1 MIATVC
7 VVVAVLLVALL
18 ALTPVLARGVP
29 ADVVAPPRAGRG
41 GAPLVH
47 LSEVAGRRA
56 AEDPAAAAAPV
67 PAADHADAHDLAA

>member
-29 ADVVAPPRAGRG
+29 ADVVAPPHAGRG

-47 LSEVAGRRA
+47 RTELAGRRA
-56 AEDPAAAAAPV
+56 ADDLAGAPT

>member
-47 LSEVAGRRA
+47 LSELAARRPAPTAG
-56 AEDPAAAAAPV
+56 PA